1 MFIIC
6 YDITSYL
13 DLSNLITLYNIIY
26 CSKHPF
32 LLQCSGKKEK
42 RRGLRGGAELT
53 GADYGRLG
61 GWAVEWAWLFCLV
74 VLWSQLAVNNEKFC
88 RCSLSRVEKLGIKGE
103 ENSRGR
109 WSRQKKAEVQIENW
123 DWEDFHFVDLIN
135 QDGGSKDK

>member
-1 MFIIC
+1 VHKSQRQLGNAVKQMHAGGGGGF
-6 YDITSYL
+6 
-13 DLSNLITLYNIIY
+13 
-26 CSKHPF
+26 
-32 LLQCSGKKEK
+32 
-42 RRGLRGGAELT
+42 GLEVRVQ
-53 GADYGRLG
+53 GRLG